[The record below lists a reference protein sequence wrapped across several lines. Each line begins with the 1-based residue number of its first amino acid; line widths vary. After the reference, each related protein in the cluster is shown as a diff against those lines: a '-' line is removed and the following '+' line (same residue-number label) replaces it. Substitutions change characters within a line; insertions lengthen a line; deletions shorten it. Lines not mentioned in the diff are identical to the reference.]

1 MSGDPW
7 ISAPHRPKAAV
18 TGSFGDRRGNGN
30 DPDRDFLSIGDAW
43 DTVSYLCTKIETQG
57 GGAIHCQCVRSLHMS
72 KNAICDTPRRRHG
85 ESPDLT
91 PAFREP
97 RSSSI
102 SPRRPDVSRWS
113 WRTAGILIRSGAHRA
128 ISPRRAGHV
137 MPPNAAKQVVALPL
151 VADRGSGPAPRDHR
165 PPRHGAHCAP
175 GLSAGA
181 SPGRMRLRGNSVR
194 VARRQLSAPR
204 RGHHESDTT

>member
-151 VADRGSGPAPRDHR
+151 VADRGSGPPRGITGHR
-165 PPRHGAHCAP
+165 DMVLTAHQDCPLGHLPAACGFVETPFEWHG
-175 GLSAGA
+175 GS
-181 SPGRMRLRGNSVR
+181 
-194 VARRQLSAPR
+194 
-204 RGHHESDTT
+204 

>member
-137 MPPNAAKQVVALPL
+137 MPPTRRSKWSHCLSWL
-151 VADRGSGPAPRDHR
+151 TADRDRPEGSPATATWCSLRTRTVRWGISR
-165 PPRHGAHCAP
+165 PHA
-175 GLSAGA
+175 A
-181 SPGRMRLRGNSVR
+181 SWKLRSSGTAAVER
-194 VARRQLSAPR
+194 TQARAS
-204 RGHHESDTT
+204 